1 MTLTTPMS
9 PSATAMIRS
18 DHAMVLTLFHKIAPD
33 APPSVCAAAIRT
45 LCTALD
51 VHAQVEEELFYPAL
65 RGAGIDLPVLA
76 KSEPEHQRMREL
88 MRPLCDGTLQGQPE
102 EQRRAVSQLMNAVM
116 HHMADEETQLL
127 PEAER
132 RLDHPQLCELGA
144 RMTRRK
150 LALARPHAGELA
162 VDLARAAPAKT
173 AVIALTA
180 VVLTAWL
187 VATLRGGRWHL
198 PDYARLMHRHAH
210 HG

>member
-1 MTLTTPMS
+1 MTTTMS
-9 PSATAMIRS
+9 LNPSATAMIRR
-18 DHAMVLTLFHKIAPD
+18 DHATVLAQFHKVEPD
-33 APPSVCAAAIRT
+33 AAPGLCEAAIRT
-45 LCTALD
+45 ICTALD

-65 RGAGIDLPVLA
+65 REAGVDLPVLA

-88 MRPLCDGTLQGQPE
+88 MQPLRDGTLKGQPE
-102 EQRRAVSQLMNAVM
+102 EQRRALGRLMNAVM

-132 RLDHPQLCELGA
+132 TLNRQQLCELGG

-162 VDLARAAPAKT
+162 VDMARTAPAKT
-173 AVIALTA
+173 AVLTLSL

-187 VATLRGGRWHL
+187 VGALRHHHPLRWH
-198 PDYARLMHRHAH
+198 HA
-210 HG
+210 